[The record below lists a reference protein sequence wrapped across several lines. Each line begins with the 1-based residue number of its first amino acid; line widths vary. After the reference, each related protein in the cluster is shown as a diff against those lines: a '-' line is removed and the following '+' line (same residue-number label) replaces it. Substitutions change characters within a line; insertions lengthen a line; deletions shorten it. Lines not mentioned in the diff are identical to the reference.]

1 MASQYPH
8 GTGAIRSI
16 LKSSLANLCLS
27 PIDSILEL
35 KPCKSLS
42 MIYSAEGIKTMCLVP
57 IAYLK
62 THYLL
67 RTTGPYFSIVPF
79 EQYEFLSV

>member
-1 MASQYPH
+1 
-8 GTGAIRSI
+8 
-16 LKSSLANLCLS
+16 
-27 PIDSILEL
+27 
-35 KPCKSLS
+35 

-79 EQYEFLSV
+79 EQYEFLSVWHIP